1 MCNYLP
7 DIYPLWKIFVTF
19 EIATF
24 ATLSFLIICICN
36 SIKQP
41 RKMFRGNSS
50 DKTRVALL
58 KKYSIS
64 REKAIA
70 EPGN

>member
-1 MCNYLP
+1 MCIYLL
-7 DIYPLWKIFVTF
+7 DIYSLWKIFVTF
-19 EIATF
+19 ENATF
-24 ATLSFLIICICN
+24 ATFRSLSICIRN

-41 RKMFRGNSS
+41 RKMFRGNSP

-58 KKYSIS
+58 KKYSKS